1 MLLAALTLAHAGAL
15 PDADDAAR
23 EAFFE
28 ARIRP
33 LFAAHCYECHSHA
46 AGKSKGH
53 LFLDAREGWEQGG
66 DSGPALLAGNPEQ
79 SLLVRAVRYGD
90 QNLQMPPKQKL
101 DAREIEDLV
110 AWIRDGA
117 FDPRT
122 QADAQP
128 AAAARPD
135 GRAHWAF
142 QPLRAVAPPDVRGE
156 RWVRNEIDRFVLA
169 RLEQEGLAPAPEADK
184 RTLLRRASF
193 DLLGLPPTSAEIDAF
208 EADSSPE
215 AFEHVV
221 DRLLA
226 SPHYGERWGR
236 RWLDL
241 ARYSDSN
248 GLDENL
254 AMAQAWRYR
263 DWVVGALNRD
273 LPYDQ
278 FVTQQ
283 LAGDLLPRPADER
296 ALGAQ
301 LAATGFLVLGPKV
314 LAEQDKQKL
323 VMDTVDEEIDVASK
337 ALMGV
342 TMSCARC
349 HDHKFDP
356 WTQRDYYALAGILK
370 STKTLANLDFVSR
383 WNEVELATDEHKAAR
398 DAFQKSVM
406 EADAKVAALVK
417 QGEEEL
423 REQMLRELDGNLSS
437 AWERVQSISII
448 EAEDFARGNV
458 LVDRETWGTKE
469 DAIVRTGNG
478 ERPQFAEWEFSGG
491 GNLEIQAHYA
501 AQDARPV
508 RVLIDGI
515 EVAKEALGETTGS
528 WFPDAQRWRSVPSR
542 NLDEGKHVLR
552 VERDGDLP
560 HIDAWA
566 IDSIRAYPNF
576 PSVRIPGEHLRPPLS
591 AESCNTGWSWTR
603 LRLRL
608 AKART
613 HRDPVLAP
621 WIEFGT
627 PEPAAELPISRLLG
641 PSRPATLDEL
651 AARYQVAA
659 TVVLHE
665 WNAKRSKDPKADGLD
680 DPTNEL
686 VRKFLVGPDGVFT
699 LRAEEVESSL
709 PGALRGEIATA
720 RAARKEL
727 DAHAPARIE
736 KALGAAEGE
745 IADVPVH
752 IRGSHLNLEPKP
764 VPRGF
769 PALLAE
775 RVAPPAIPE
784 TSSGRLELARWLC
797 DPAHPLTARVMVNRI
812 WQGHFGAGLVRTPSN
827 FGLRGEAPTHPEL
840 LDWLAG
846 EFVRRGW
853 SLKAMHRL
861 VMLSSAYRMDSN
873 PAAAARERDPENRLV
888 SHQNRR
894 RLEAECVRDALLC
907 ASGRLDPALGGTLLA
922 TKDGEYVTNDQS
934 NDAAQYTSTRRSL
947 YLPVIRNSI
956 YDLFSTFDYAD
967 PSMALEQRSATVD
980 PSQALLLWN
989 SPLAVGESE
998 GFARSLLARGDL
1010 DDRARLDELWQ
1021 RAYQRAPREG
1031 ERSRAVAFL
1040 ADHLA
1045 HDSGGDARLRAWAS
1059 LCRALCASNEFLY
1072 LD

>member
-1 MLLAALTLAHAGAL
+1 MLLAALTLGTATSLAAG
-15 PDADDAAR
+15 DDAER

-33 LFAAHCYECHSHA
+33 LLAAQCYECHSHA
-46 AGKSKGH
+46 AGKKKGR
-53 LFLDAREGWEQGG
+53 LYLDSRAGWEQGG
-66 DSGPALLAGNPEQ
+66 DSGAALVPGDPEQ

-90 QNLQMPPKQKL
+90 TSLQMPPTGKL
-101 DAREIEDLV
+101 AQAQIDDLV
-110 AWIRDGA
+110 AWVKSGA
-117 FDPRT
+117 FDPRPEPG
-122 QADAQP
+122 DAP
-128 AAAARPD
+128 AAAAKPD

-142 QPLRAVAPPDVRGE
+142 LPVRAEAPPPLRDE

-169 RLEQEGLAPAPEADK
+169 RLEQAGFAPAPAADK
-184 RTLLRRASF
+184 RTLLRRATF
-193 DLLGLPPTSAEIDAF
+193 DLIGLPPTSAELADF
-208 EADSSPE
+208 EADGSPE
-215 AFEHVV
+215 AFERVV

-283 LAGDLLPRPADER
+283 LAGDLLPKPADER

-337 ALMGV
+337 CFLGL
-342 TMSCARC
+342 TLSCARC

-356 WTQRDYYALAGILK
+356 FTQRDYYALAGILK
-370 STKTLANLDFVSR
+370 STRTLGNLDFVSR
-383 WNEVELATDEHKAAR
+383 WNEVELASDEHKAAR
-398 DAFQKSVM
+398 DAFQESVL

-417 QGEEEL
+417 RGAEFAQEGLVAHLAEDLVRADAEVG
-423 REQMLRELDGNLSS
+423 Q
-437 AWERVQSISII
+437 VQLI

-458 LVDRETWGTKE
+458 LVDRETWGTQA

-478 ERPQFAEWEFSGG
+478 ERPQWAEWDFEGG
-491 GNLEIQAHYA
+491 GNVLLAVRYA

-508 RVLIDGI
+508 RLLLDGV
-515 EVAKEALGETTGS
+515 ELQKDALGEATGS
-528 WFPDAQRWRSVPSR
+528 WFPDGQRWRELPSR
-542 NLDEGKHVLR
+542 ELAPGKHVLR
-552 VERDGDLP
+552 LERDGDLP
-560 HIDAWA
+560 HVDAWA
-566 IDSIRAYPNF
+566 VRQAGTPALA
-576 PSVRIPGEHLRPPLS
+576 VRI
-591 AESCNTGWSWTR
+591 
-603 LRLRL
+603 
-608 AKART
+608 AKARR
-613 HRDPVLAP
+613 HPDPVLAA
-621 WIEFGT
+621 WVRFGA
-627 PEPAAELPISRLLG
+627 PEPQAESPLARILG
-641 PSRPATLDEL
+641 EPRPVTQAEL
-651 AARYQVAA
+651 AARYQLAA
-659 TVVLHE
+659 RLVLAE
-665 WNAKRSKDPKADGLD
+665 WKARRDKDGKAEKLD
-680 DPTNEL
+680 DPQNEL
-686 VRKFLVGPDGVFT
+686 LRSFLVGPDGLLALPARELEAALPDP
-699 LRAEEVESSL
+699 LRSELA
-709 PGALRGEIATA
+709 AA

-727 DAHAPARIE
+727 DARAPAPIE
-736 KALGAAEGE
+736 KALGAAEGT

-797 DPAHPLTARVMVNRI
+797 DPAHPLTARVMANRI

-840 LDWLAG
+840 LDWLAS
-846 EFVRRGW
+846 ELVRRGW
-853 SLKAMHRL
+853 SLKQMHRL
-861 VMLSSAYRMDSN
+861 VMLSSTYRMSSDFD
-873 PAAAARERDPENRLV
+873 ARPFETDPENHLV
-888 SHQNRR
+888 WHQNRR
-894 RLEAECVRDALLC
+894 RLEAECVRDALLA
-907 ASGRLDPALGGTLLA
+907 ASGRLDLALGGTLLA
-922 TKDGEYVTNDQS
+922 SKDGEYVTNDQS

-956 YDLFSTFDYAD
+956 YDLFATFDYAD
-967 PSMALEQRSATVD
+967 PSLALEQRSATVD

-998 GFARSLLARGDL
+998 GFARSLLSRGEL

>member
-1 MLLAALTLAHAGAL
+1 MLLPLLLALSQNPSAPRDEEAERFFESRVRPVL
-15 PDADDAAR
+15 AAR
-23 EAFFE
+23 
-28 ARIRP
+28 
-33 LFAAHCYECHSHA
+33 CYECHSHA
-46 AGKSKGH
+46 GKHKGK
-53 LFLDAREGWEQGG
+53 LYLDTRAGWEQGG
-66 DSGPALLAGNPEQ
+66 DSGAALVPGDPEQ

-90 QNLQMPPKQKL
+90 ANLQMPPTGKL
-101 DAREIEDLV
+101 PQAEIDDLV
-110 AWIRDGA
+110 AWVKSGA

-122 QADAQP
+122 QNDAKP
-128 AAAARPD
+128 AAAVKPD
-135 GRAHWAF
+135 GREHWAF
-142 QPLRAVAPPDVRGE
+142 QPVRVPEAPPVRDE
-156 RWVRNEIDRFVLA
+156 QWIRNEIDRFVLA
-169 RLEQEGLAPAPEADK
+169 RLEAEGLAPAPEADR

-193 DLLGLPPTSAEIDAF
+193 DLVGLPPTPAELADF
-208 EADSSPE
+208 EADTSPD
-215 AFEHVV
+215 AFARVV

-296 ALGAQ
+296 ELGAQ

-356 WTQRDYYALAGILK
+356 FTQRDYYALAGILK
-370 STKTLANLDFVSR
+370 STKTLGNLDFVSR
-383 WNEVELATDEHKAAR
+383 WNEVELASDEHKAAR

-417 QGEEEL
+417 RGEEVAQEQQLTRFADEL
-423 REQMLRELDGNLSS
+423 LLADS
-437 AWERVQSISII
+437 ASASVHVI

-458 LVDRETWGTKE
+458 LVDRETWGTKD

-478 ERPQFAEWEFSGG
+478 ERPQWAEWEFEGG
-491 GNLEIQAHYA
+491 GNVAFAVRYA
-501 AQDARPV
+501 AQEARPV
-508 RVLIDGI
+508 RLLVDGT
-515 EVAKEALGETTGS
+515 EVQKDALDEATGS
-528 WFPDAQRWRSVPSR
+528 WFPDGQRWRELAARELSQ
-542 NLDEGKHVLR
+542 GKHVLR
-552 VERDGDLP
+552 IERDGDLP
-560 HIDAWA
+560 HVDAWA
-566 IDSIRAYPNF
+566 VRPAGTPALA
-576 PSVRIPGEHLRPPLS
+576 VRI
-591 AESCNTGWSWTR
+591 
-603 LRLRL
+603 
-608 AKART
+608 AKARG
-613 HRDPVLAP
+613 RLDPVLAA
-621 WIEFGT
+621 WLRLGA
-627 PEPAAELPISRLLG
+627 PEPEAETPLARVLG
-641 PSRPATLDEL
+641 EPRPATRSEL
-651 AARYQVAA
+651 AARYQLAA
-659 TVVLHE
+659 RLVIAE
-665 WNAKRSKDPKADGLD
+665 WKAKRDKDSKAEALD
-680 DPTNEL
+680 DPQNEL
-686 VRKFLVGPDGVFT
+686 LRRFLVGPDGVFA
-699 LRAEEVESSL
+699 LPAKKLEASL
-709 PGALRGEIATA
+709 PGDLRDELASA

-727 DAHAPARIE
+727 DAHAPAPIE
-736 KALGAAEGE
+736 KALGAVEGE

-775 RVAPPAIPE
+775 RVAPPPIPE
-784 TSSGRLELARWLC
+784 KSSGRLELARWLC

-812 WQGHFGAGLVRTPSN
+812 WQGHFGNGLVRTPSN

-853 SLKAMHRL
+853 SLKELHRL
-861 VMLSSAYRMDSN
+861 VMLSSTYRMDSN
-873 PAAAARERDPENRLV
+873 PEAAARERDPENRLV

-894 RLEAECVRDALLC
+894 RLEAEAVRDALLA
-907 ASGRLDPALGGTLLA
+907 ASGRLDLALGGSLLP
-922 TKDGEYVTNDQS
+922 TKDGDYVTNDQS
-934 NDAAQYTSTRRSL
+934 NDAAQYTSTRRAL

-980 PSQALLLWN
+980 PSQALLLLN

-998 GFARSLLARGDL
+998 SFARSLLARGEL
-1010 DDRARLDELWQ
+1010 DERARLEELWQ

-1031 ERSRAVAFL
+1031 ESARAAAFL

-1045 HDSGGDARLRAWAS
+1045 HDSGGDARLRAWSA

-1072 LD
+1072 VD